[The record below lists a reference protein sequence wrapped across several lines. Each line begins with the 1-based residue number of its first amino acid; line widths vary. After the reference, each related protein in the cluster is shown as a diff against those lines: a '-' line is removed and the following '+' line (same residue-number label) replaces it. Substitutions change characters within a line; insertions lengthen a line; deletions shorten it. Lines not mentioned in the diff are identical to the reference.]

1 MAKQLQIGD
10 QVSIT
15 GKDLTTKWLSDSR
28 KDCILLESLCKGID
42 ENKNISKE
50 SFQKHRENE
59 VKYRPDIIERVSK
72 NVRLIRPFVDI
83 VSENHFPKNEIKVLE
98 INYSNDLLAER
109 VDTYLS
115 NYNFFVTKVDYT
127 IAVPSIDGIPEE
139 YNNIKTIEWKANDR
153 SVFPSQEME
162 VDLIV
167 YKDSQELWHLNLDK
181 HIRKASDTLVDS
193 GFLLALFRDQLTE
206 PEIISNNI
214 TGNEI
219 NKTFL
224 EERIEKYLKTAK
236 TKGLRVIGRKT
247 DSIGWTAL
255 LLRKTKSTI
264 PSSDNIVFLSD
275 NISDWFSKI
284 KNQINYLN
292 EENMEENVWLI
303 ANESTQSGILGLTNC
318 LRQEP
323 GGHNIR
329 CIFDFDQSI
338 KAPIDITKQP
348 FSEIL
353 NNDLALNV
361 IKEGQLGTY
370 RHIPLPKDWSRT
382 ESNEYYL
389 NKYNVEEKCKAQ
401 WFDLGSY
408 VPNEF
413 EYSAQANSIILCE
426 VYMSCLNAN
435 DVRILTG
442 DQSNFII
449 QFHIHIL
456 FVNR

>member
-1 MAKQLQIGD
+1 MVKLLEIGE

-15 GKDLTTKWLSDSR
+15 DEYRIKKYLTVFKSAS
-28 KDCILLESLCKGID
+28 KLLESLCKGID
-42 ENKNISKE
+42 DNGNISKE
-50 SFQKHRENE
+50 LFLKHREND
-59 VKYRPDIIERVSK
+59 VKYSPDIIERVSK

-139 YNNIKTIEWKANDR
+139 YNNIKTIEWKANDS

-181 HIRKASDTLVDS
+181 HIRKVSDSLVDS
-193 GFLLALFRDQLTE
+193 GFLLALFRQQLTE
-206 PEIISNNI
+206 PEIILNNI
-214 TGNEI
+214 TGNKVNNI
-219 NKTFL
+219 VL

-236 TKGLRVIGRKT
+236 SKGFRVIGRKT
-247 DSIGWTAL
+247 DSIGWTAV

-264 PSSDNIVFLSD
+264 PSSDNIVFISD

-284 KNQINYLN
+284 NHKINYLN
-292 EENMEENVWLI
+292 EENIEENVWLI

-338 KAPIDITKQP
+338 KASIDITKQP

-353 NNDLALNV
+353 INDLALNV
-361 IKEGQLGTY
+361 IKGGQLGTY
-370 RHIPLPKDWSRT
+370 RHIPLPKDWDKT
-382 ESNEYYL
+382 ETNEYYL
-389 NKYNVEEKCKAQ
+389 NKIADEEKCKAQ

-413 EYSAQANSIILCE
+413 EYSAQGNNIILCE
-426 VYMSCLNAN
+426 VYSSYLNDN
-435 DVRILTG
+435 DVRILSG
-442 DQSNFII
+442 KQLKFIAY
-449 QFHIHIL
+449 FY
-456 FVNR
+456 N